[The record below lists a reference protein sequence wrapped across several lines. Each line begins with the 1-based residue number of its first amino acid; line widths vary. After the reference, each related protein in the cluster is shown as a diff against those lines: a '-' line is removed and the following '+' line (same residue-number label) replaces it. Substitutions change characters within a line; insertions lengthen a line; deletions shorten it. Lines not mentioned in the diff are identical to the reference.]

1 MLFAGGEKFL
11 LENGTVFF
19 LPLFLGTEAGVGNL
33 KGEMEKKGAV
43 FLLLDIIEG
52 FPCHDLGRVM
62 IAVVEGVIRVGDLF
76 GIPPE
81 VVGVVKVGSRVR
93 SVAKEVIEPLVEN
106 ESGIVGIAAKA

>member
-1 MLFAGGEKFL
+1 
-11 LENGTVFF
+11 
-19 LPLFLGTEAGVGNL
+19 
-33 KGEMEKKGAV
+33 
-43 FLLLDIIEG
+43 
-52 FPCHDLGRVM
+52 M